1 MRKFLVY
8 ILTYVVMLVSGVGGV
23 LLFTDQSVP
32 TRAIQQAEPS
42 ALDKVVGNIM
52 SASALTVGGEFE
64 LKEGETHLADVTMQV
79 NMDLIDGFNKF
90 NIDGSVEIE
99 RDSASLLIE
108 FAYVEN
114 KIYLNLLGAK
124 YQATTDDIGGLIGVL
139 GSALAAVLPEVD
151 LSSMLD
157 VNALMGLMEN
167 LTEEQGEMSN
177 VLKLGTPVGDI
188 TITTDKEY
196 NIQSIDIP
204 TIAID
209 ATHTLIPR
217 VDLEAKQEHAGVSK
231 PDNDETYADASK
243 QFAVLSAFINTI
255 SSPFNVDLNILG
267 QESVLTYDKTNLKL
281 MSSIN
286 NVDLFAAY
294 YDSAVYFNVGT
305 LGVKCAGEDVAAL
318 KQFIGDNFNL
328 PNIEAQEVLAVLV
341 EKIKTIDLST
351 LTLDFLNQIVVD
363 DNGCL
368 TFEYQ
373 GFALKVTVVD
383 TKIAT
388 AKIAYNGYEVN
399 CAFSYDNVTSVEKPT
414 GEYLAVA
421 QVTELA
427 QAGLNTVK
435 SDNLNAVTTI
445 KVGEN
450 NFTVDINYAFNG
462 GDVYLS
468 AETKIADN
476 DISIVFTNSAVYL
489 TYQGV
494 KIKANKQTLEN
505 ICSHLGLNLPQV
517 QNAQITEEQRQAI
530 LRLLAKG
537 LEIVSN
543 TQVSMQNNILSVLNA
558 GFVMDV
564 TLADEKFAKLT
575 ANYDDIEVQANIT
588 YSDFTQKTIIDADY
602 VDAYILLKTVENVVA
617 QVQNGVFVEFTLN
630 YQGVSANGVL
640 NYKDDNISAQI
651 DVVYGDYSARAT
663 IMDEQIFVDALGAK
677 VKIAFSDFADVSD
690 LMDKLGVTMQAV
702 TVDKE
707 AVLGLVNA
715 LYVVYNGA
723 QLSVAY
729 DGVSVELAIVGEK
742 LQGLTVVG
750 NDQPILDLNI
760 LESETAVIVENANNY
775 FSGVELLPF
784 VEPVLNT
791 ISSNYF
797 SGTAVV
803 NVDINN
809 QLVEANIDY
818 KVTLVDGQIK
828 ASATISAYGID
839 VNLFY
844 ENNIAYVQVGTVA
857 VSANINELD
866 KLINFIETN
875 FDVVLTQISGTG
887 AEETAGATV
896 EETTHAQ
903 SVVEIVKA
911 VLSAL
916 EVNDL
921 SFVNTLV
928 VTENSLAMQ
937 FGKLGLQIGYGET
950 ITSVDLTVN
959 ELVVEG
965 VNIDSASVE
974 LTLSTAEF
982 TLAKPVCEFVDINDI
997 VTVADAAIN
1006 TYRSNAISGQIELQ
1020 AMDGVVPLDGL
1031 TPDDLN
1037 FVIDYNYSYNG
1048 GNIRLDATATIFGS
1062 ELKVM
1067 LVDNIIY
1074 ATYQEIKVFS
1084 TLSDLANYLPTTT
1097 EPTAE
1102 QILALVSE
1110 VVNSITLAY
1119 SDNTLTVAGSYKDL
1133 LNNASISVTASNNLL
1148 TNVAV
1153 TCDYVRVN
1161 VTFEVKDTYQVP
1173 VLESDYVQV
1182 NNIVELAKDV
1192 IRLVKNKQVY
1202 AQVQLALGDYAIE
1215 GLLNYTANGIEA
1227 QISTQILG
1235 KNVDVRYLNDTIY
1248 LNADGMKVK
1257 FAIQDIDKVMNL
1269 VNKVMGD
1276 STSSTSVNVSAGLDT
1291 IKKYLSK
1298 LNLGYD
1304 GERLVVVLNNY
1315 NLRDI
1320 GFDLSGLDLTAIG
1333 IDLTKLTSG
1342 TLTAT
1347 VDCAGNTLNG
1357 ASVNVNDYLAVNVTL
1372 QNTRC
1377 DIDSTTGGYFDVI
1390 ALLPFV
1396 EPFIDGYLSG
1406 MFGRIS
1412 VNVPQ
1417 VQSVLGE
1424 INCSY
1429 IINNDGV
1436 QFATT
1441 LLGQSVILTVTSGQ
1455 AYIQIDEL
1463 KYGLNLNNIGEIVDL
1478 ICTEFGITMPT
1489 TQAKQARQTA
1499 LESSSILDDVTLG
1512 DIKFALLG
1520 DNSLQISYKDF
1531 VIAINIDGTTS
1542 VDFEYGGITLSMTQQ
1557 VGAKSF
1563 TVENAKNFLPIE
1575 SVINKASSVY
1585 SIVGNGQVA
1594 FDLAFAYNDIQVTGS
1609 ACVDFG
1615 TVLSTG
1621 NIADLKV
1628 SANLSAFGKQI
1639 VLTVINETIFVDFD
1653 GAKFK
1658 CAFSDFQTILNWV
1671 ETEFDVSVDVSGT
1684 TQFDLNA
1691 LISKLSQPNAD
1702 KIDMTTSLI
1711 NASIEFVNNELSV
1724 ISLEKDAISATIT
1737 LNNSFAEISSIT
1749 AENCSN
1755 VVDLLPVCSKILQ
1768 VYNSKAVAL
1777 DAEILL
1783 KLFGY
1788 DQTVLAGVVVDFNS
1802 TIKVDLNVE
1811 LNGVSLEV
1819 YVRGSTIF
1827 VDFAGLKIQFVE
1839 SDLLKI
1845 VDFANSNFSANL
1857 VVPAQSTTEGN
1868 MIIDFINKNFNLGFT
1883 IPFMGETDV
1892 DFASFDANKITDL
1905 LSDIDLG
1912 ILGKFVLT
1920 DNLFTIDVGAV
1931 NTQLNIE
1938 NILDAVVTYN
1948 DLKISA
1954 TVNAIGAA
1962 AVLSSVA
1969 ANDFATVEEILN
1981 TVQNI
1986 INTLNENKYTVN
1998 ASTQVYNGETM
2009 RFDGNINASLDLTN
2023 TQKLFHGFAQLTGEM
2038 DIAVN
2043 LDYDGEY
2050 IYVDYSGL
2058 KLKIHQNSIKE
2069 IAGIILALFGYDIS
2083 SMDIFNDLNM
2093 DMNVGNLQNIMPTID
2108 FGNPLDVLKIFK
2120 SINYSDGNFTVGL
2133 DGKKIS
2139 GNENAQTMTLNI
2151 GTANNKL
2158 SHFDLNNIY
2167 TGVTSTEYFNLNI
2180 EFVEFVPVAQVEGN
2194 YFDISSISSLLR
2206 GVINTSELTD
2216 YHITATLDV
2225 KMTII
2230 GINIDWHIP
2239 IDIQIKVVDGK
2250 PVIKAVI
2257 GPMPSVTG
2265 VNNDVPSKSGD
2276 SSLSI
2281 YKSEDRNINIYY
2293 LDNFVY
2299 IHRTETV
2306 KQTTGSGRIYEKKTK
2321 VHYTE
2326 FLNNIMYYV
2335 QYMTGFTDTI
2345 MSAIYESL
2353 EKAKNRTTPIDM
2365 GNVLLDYNNNNGSYN
2380 LKLNLKEI
2388 SNDEKLDTISVSIK
2402 TSYVESAQKEYT
2414 TDLTMQMV
2422 MPLANG
2428 VNMNLESNDME
2439 LINIGEPVDV
2449 SGVYTFVESY
2459 QYPEGQE
2466 WQASNGTWELA
2477 TTAQYTISFESNGGE
2492 AVTNITQEFNS
2503 EIILPTLA
2511 NKVVVEGRTRYY
2523 YSFAGWYT
2531 TTDFKDGTQFTATT
2545 MPRGDTALYAKWAL
2559 IKTETVSTITFDAN
2573 GGETVSQA
2581 NLSELAGE
2589 TVDLTAITATRSTTY
2604 EKGSW
2609 EGLKGYKYTVTAY
2622 TFAGWYTDSAC
2633 TQAFN
2638 GVMPSENITLYA
2650 KWDASVTTEYSWS
2663 NSYTG

>member
-8 ILTYVVMLVSGVGGV
+8 ILTYVVMLMSGVGGV
-23 LLFTDQSVP
+23 LLFTDQTVP

-64 LKEGETHLADVTMQV
+64 LKEGETHLANVTVQV

-108 FAYVEN
+108 FAYVED

-139 GSALAAVLPEVD
+139 GSALSGVLPEVD

-167 LTEEQGEMSN
+167 ITEEQGETSN
-177 VLKLGTPVGDI
+177 VLKLETPVGNI
-188 TITTDKEY
+188 TIMTDKEY

-209 ATHTLIPR
+209 ATHTLIPK
-217 VDLEAKQEHAGVSK
+217 VDLEAKQEHVGVSK
-231 PDNDETYADASK
+231 PDNGETYADASE
-243 QFAVLSAFINTI
+243 QFEVLSALINTI
-255 SSPFNVDLNILG
+255 SSPFNADLSILG

-318 KQFIGDNFNL
+318 KQFISDNFDL

-341 EKIKTIDLST
+341 EKIKTIDLSAI
-351 LTLDFLNQIVVD
+351 TLDFLNQIVVD

-373 GFALKVTVVD
+373 EFALKVTVVD
-383 TKIAT
+383 AKIAT

-399 CAFSYDNVTSVEKPT
+399 CAFSYSNVAPIEKPA

-435 SDNLNAVTTI
+435 SDDLNAVVTV

-450 NFTVDINYAFNG
+450 NFTANVNYAFNG

-468 AETKIADN
+468 AATKIADN
-476 DISIVFTNSAVYL
+476 DISIVFTNGTAYL

-505 ICSHLGLNLPQV
+505 VCSHLGLNLPQV
-517 QNAQITEEQRQAI
+517 QDAQITEEQKQAI
-530 LRLLAKG
+530 LGILAKG

-558 GFVMDV
+558 GFAMDV
-564 TLADEKFAKLT
+564 TLADEKFAKL
-575 ANYDDIEVQANIT
+575 AVNYDDIEVEANIT
-588 YSDFTQKTIIDADY
+588 YSNFTQKTITDADY
-602 VDAYILLKTVENVVA
+602 VDAYTLLKTVENVVA

-651 DVVYGDYSARAT
+651 DVAYGDYSARVT
-663 IMDEQIFVDALGAK
+663 IVGEQIFVTALGAK

-690 LMDKLGVTMQAV
+690 LMDKFGVTMQAV

-715 LYVVYNGA
+715 LYVVYNGV
-723 QLSVAY
+723 QLSVTY
-729 DGVSVELAIVGEK
+729 DGASVELAIAGEK
-742 LQGLTVVG
+742 LQGLTVVC
-750 NDQPILDLNI
+750 NNQPILDLNI
-760 LESETAVIVENANNY
+760 LNSETVVTVENTDDY
-775 FSGVELLPF
+775 FSVAELLQV

-791 ISSNYF
+791 IGANYF

-803 NVDINN
+803 KVDVNN
-809 QLVEANIDY
+809 QLIEANIDY
-818 KVTLVDGQIK
+818 KVTLVDGQVK
-828 ASATISAYGID
+828 ASATISAYGIEA
-839 VNLFY
+839 NIYY
-844 ENNIAYVQVGTVA
+844 ENNIVYVQVGTVA

-875 FDVVLTQISGTG
+875 FDVVLTQTTGTT
-887 AEETAGATV
+887 AEGTAQ
-896 EETTHAQ
+896 AQ

-911 VLSAL
+911 VLTML

-928 VTENSLAMQ
+928 VTENSVSMQ

-950 ITSVDLTVN
+950 ITIVDLSVN
-959 ELVVEG
+959 ELAVDS
-965 VNIDSASVE
+965 VNIDSTSVE
-974 LTLSTAEF
+974 LTLSTSEF
-982 TLAKPVCEFVDINDI
+982 VLAKPTCTFVDINDI
-997 VTVADAAIN
+997 ITVADAAIN

-1020 AMDGVVPLDGL
+1020 VMDGVVSIDGL
-1031 TPDDLN
+1031 TPEDLH

-1048 GNIRLDATATIFGS
+1048 GSIRLDAKTTVFGS
-1062 ELKVM
+1062 ELKVV
-1067 LVDNIIY
+1067 LVDNAIY
-1074 ATYQEIKVFS
+1074 VTYQGIKVFS
-1084 TLSDLANYLPTTT
+1084 TLSDLAGYMPTTT
-1097 EPTAE
+1097 APTPE
-1102 QILALVSE
+1102 QIIALVSE
-1110 VVNSITLAY
+1110 VASNITLAY
-1119 SDNTLTVAGSYKDL
+1119 SANTLTVAGSYQDL
-1133 LNNASISVTASNNLL
+1133 LNNASVSVTANNNLL
-1148 TNVAV
+1148 TNVVV

-1161 VTFEVKDTYQVP
+1161 VTFEARDSYQVP
-1173 VLESDYVQV
+1173 TLESDYVQV

-1192 IRLVKNKQVY
+1192 VQLVNNKQVY
-1202 AQVQLALGDYAIE
+1202 AQVQLNLGDYAIE
-1215 GLLNYTANGIEA
+1215 GLLNYTASGIEA

-1248 LNADGMKVK
+1248 LDADGMKVK
-1257 FAIQDIDKVMNL
+1257 FATQDLDKVMNL

-1276 STSSTSVNVSAGLDT
+1276 SASGTNVNVSAGIDT

-1298 LNLGYD
+1298 LNLSYD

-1315 NLRDI
+1315 NLRDF
-1320 GFDLSGLDLTAIG
+1320 GLDLSGLDLTAIG
-1333 IDLTKLTSG
+1333 IDLAKLTSG

-1357 ASVNVNDYLAVNVTL
+1357 ASVNVNDYFTASVTL

-1377 DIDSTTGGYFDVI
+1377 DIDTTTNGYFDII

-1406 MFGRIS
+1406 MFGQIS
-1412 VNVPQ
+1412 ANVPQ

-1424 INCSY
+1424 INCNY
-1429 IINNDGV
+1429 IFNNDGV
-1436 QFATT
+1436 QLTTT
-1441 LLGQSVILTVTSGQ
+1441 LLGQSVILAVTSGQ
-1455 AYIQIDEL
+1455 AYVQINEL
-1463 KYGLNLNNIGEIVDL
+1463 KYGFNLNNIGEIVDL
-1478 ICTEFGITMPT
+1478 ICTEFGITMRA

-1499 LESSSILDDVTLG
+1499 AESSPILDDITLG
-1512 DIKFALLG
+1512 DIKFDLLG

-1531 VIAINIDGTTS
+1531 VIAINISGTTS
-1542 VDFEYGGITLSMTQQ
+1542 VDFEYSGITLSMTQQ

-1563 TVENAKNFLPIE
+1563 MVENTENFLPIE
-1575 SVINKASSVY
+1575 GVINKASSVY
-1585 SIVGNGQVA
+1585 SVIGNGQVA
-1594 FDLAFAYNDIQVTGS
+1594 FDLAFAYNDIQVAGS

-1621 NIADLKV
+1621 NLADLKV

-1658 CAFSDFQTILNWV
+1658 CAFGDFQTILNWV
-1671 ETEFDVSVDVSGT
+1671 ETEFGVSVDISGAM
-1684 TQFDLNA
+1684 QFDLNT

-1702 KIDMTTSLI
+1702 KIDIATSLV
-1711 NASIEFVNNELSV
+1711 NASIEFANNELSA
-1724 ISLEKDAISATIT
+1724 INLEKDAISATIT
-1737 LNNSFAEISSIT
+1737 LSNSFAEISSIA
-1749 AENCSN
+1749 AENYSN
-1755 VVDLLPVCSKILQ
+1755 VVDLLPVCSRILQ

-1777 DAEILL
+1777 DAEIIV

-1788 DQTVLAGVVVDFNS
+1788 DQTVLVGAVVDFNS

-1827 VDFAGLKIQFVE
+1827 INFAGLKIQFVE

-1845 VDFANSNFSANL
+1845 VDFANSNFNANL
-1857 VVPAQSTTEGN
+1857 IAPAQSTTEGN

-1892 DFASFDANKITDL
+1892 DFANFDANKITDL
-1905 LSDIDLG
+1905 LGGIDLG
-1912 ILGKFVLT
+1912 ILGKFALAN
-1920 DNLFTIDVGAV
+1920 NLFTIDVGAV
-1931 NTQLNIE
+1931 NAQLNIE

-1948 DLKISA
+1948 DLKVSA
-1954 TVNAIGAA
+1954 TVNAIGTA

-2038 DIAVN
+2038 DIAVS

-2069 IAGIILALFGYDIS
+2069 IAGIVLALFGYDIS
-2083 SMDIFNDLNM
+2083 SMDIFNDVNT
-2093 DMNVGNLQNIMPTID
+2093 DMNIGNLQNIMPTID
-2108 FGNPLDVLKIFK
+2108 FGNPLDVLKVFK
-2120 SINYSDGNFTVGL
+2120 SINYSDGNFTIGL

-2151 GTANNKL
+2151 GTENNRL
-2158 SHFDLNNIY
+2158 NHFDLNNIY

-2180 EFVEFVPVAQVEGN
+2180 EFVEFVPVAQVEGS

-2216 YHITATLDV
+2216 YHITATLDI

-2239 IDIQIKVVDGK
+2239 IDIQIKVVEGK

-2276 SSLSI
+2276 SSLSL

-2306 KQTTGSGRIYEKKTK
+2306 KRTSGSGRIYEKKTK
-2321 VHYTE
+2321 VYYTE

-2388 SNDEKLDTISVSIK
+2388 SNDEKLDSISVSIK

-2428 VNMNLESNDME
+2428 VNMNLESNDMK

-2449 SGVYTFVESY
+2449 SGVYAFVESY

-2492 AVTNITQEFNS
+2492 AVANITQEFNS
-2503 EIILPTLA
+2503 EITLPTLA
-2511 NKVVVEGRTRYY
+2511 DKVIVEGRTRSY

-2531 TTDFKDGTQFTATT
+2531 TEDFKDGTQFTATT
-2545 MPRGDTALYAKWAL
+2545 MPRGDTALYAKWTL
-2559 IKTETVSTITFDAN
+2559 VRTETVSTITFDAN
-2573 GGETVSQA
+2573 GGGAVSQA
-2581 NLSELAGE
+2581 NLSGLAGE
-2589 TVDLTAITATRSTTY
+2589 TVDLTGINATRSTTY
-2604 EKGSW
+2604 SQGGW

-2622 TFAGWYTDSAC
+2622 TFAGWYIDSAC

-2638 GVMPSENITLYA
+2638 GIMPSENITLYA

-2663 NSYTG
+2663 SSYTG